1 MPRATG
7 HTLKLALLQK
17 IGQLGMVLRR
27 TLVALL
33 ALTVAASK
41 RIDAPC
47 SACRAI
53 AQELQERLDN
63 EPVRNH
69 LDMRHRLDAQGNR
82 QGRVIDYRMSE
93 LRAVELLDNLCTR
106 MKQWT
111 LVKINTTNDAGEVG
125 GRSWCRHKVQRD
137 PRLSTCWL
145 QRHSRTACTWLHGWL
160 QVTGRKRRWDKVS
173 GASAD
178 SRPDKDEETALQKRL
193 EGYCGRVLE
202 DHDESIADALRQGT
216 LEAAGGVNR
225 GAVKAVRPVVNMQ
238 PGTALSYC
246 ST

>member
-1 MPRATG
+1 
-7 HTLKLALLQK
+7 
-17 IGQLGMVLRR
+17 MVLRR

-111 LVKINTTNDAGEVG
+111 LVKINTTNDAGEV
-125 GRSWCRHKVQRD
+125 
-137 PRLSTCWL
+137 
-145 QRHSRTACTWLHGWL
+145 
-160 QVTGRKRRWDKVS
+160 TGRKRRWDKVS

-216 LEAAGGVNR
+216 LEAAGASEWLCKGLL
-225 GAVKAVRPVVNMQ
+225 KACPTDSTAAAAPEA
-238 PGTALSYC
+238 PGTGRGLHNSQERADMAAAAAAGVSGVHAG
-246 ST
+246 STGEL